1 MVCVPSHRI
10 AFTVEPEGVIK
21 KISMFDPVRG
31 GPHGYGP
38 LHVACPGGAGGGREA
53 PTGSLMMMGF

>member
-1 MVCVPSHRI
+1 MY
-10 AFTVEPEGVIK
+10 VEPEGVIK

-38 LHVACPGGAGGGREA
+38 LHVACPGGLGERGRGREG
-53 PTGSLMMMGF
+53 GSPHRQSD